1 MVPGPSLVVL
11 PPVLGCR
18 VRGLVQG
25 FCCGLDVC
33 FEGVIFSPFH
43 HSVLQDRLP
52 NSRGVYSFN
61 FVFPDPERQNRD
73 VQQTES
79 IA

>member
-1 MVPGPSLVVL
+1 M
-11 PPVLGCR
+11 
-18 VRGLVQG
+18 QG
-25 FCCGLDVC
+25 FCCWLGVC

-61 FVFPDPERQNRD
+61 FVFPDLERQNRD